1 MAKKDLTELVFVIDK
16 SGSMAGLESDTVG
29 GYNSLLKSNREGE
42 GEALVSTVLFDN
54 DARVLH
60 DRVPIEQVRPLSE
73 RDYVPGG
80 CTALLDAV
88 GGAIRYHEC
97 VQKILPESL
106 CPERTL
112 VCIATDGY
120 ENASKKYTYPQVK
133 RMIDAAR
140 ERGWEFLF
148 LGANIDAA
156 AEAGKLGIDAECA
169 VEFAASPMGCAA
181 AFDEMCLA
189 STVVR
194 SGGTVASRRG

>member
-54 DARVLH
+54 DAHVLH
-60 DRVPIEQVRPLSE
+60 DRVSIEQVRPLSE

-88 GGAIRYHEC
+88 GGAIRYHER

-106 CPERTL
+106 RPERTL

-133 RMIDAAR
+133 HMIDAAR

-169 VEFAASPMGCAA
+169 AEFAASPMGCAA

-189 STVVR
+189 STAVR
-194 SGGTVASRRG
+194 SGGAVASRRG

>member
-16 SGSMAGLESDTVG
+16 SGSMTGLESDTVG

-54 DARVLH
+54 DAHVLH
-60 DRVPIEQVRPLSE
+60 DRVSIEQVRPLSE

-88 GGAIRYHEC
+88 GGAIRYHER
-97 VQKILPESL
+97 VQKNLPESL
-106 CPERTL
+106 RPERTL

-133 RMIDAAR
+133 HMIDAAR

-156 AEAGKLGIDAECA
+156 AEAGKLGIDAECTA
-169 VEFAASPMGCAA
+169 EFAASPMGCAA

-189 STVVR
+189 STAVR

>member
-54 DARVLH
+54 DAHVLH
-60 DRVPIEQVRPLSE
+60 DRVSIEQVRPLSE

-88 GGAIRYHEC
+88 GGAIHYHER

-106 CPERTL
+106 RPERTL

-133 RMIDAAR
+133 HMIDAAR

-156 AEAGKLGIDAECA
+156 AEAGKLGIDAECTE
-169 VEFAASPMGCAA
+169 EFAASPMGCAA

-189 STVVR
+189 STAVR

>member
-1 MAKKDLTELVFVIDK
+1 MAKKSLAELVFVVDK

-54 DARVLH
+54 DTRVLH

-88 GGAIRYHEC
+88 GGAIRYHER

-106 CPERTL
+106 RPGRTL
-112 VCIATDGY
+112 VCVATDGY
-120 ENASKKYTYPQVK
+120 ENASKKYTYPQVR

-140 ERGWEFLF
+140 ERGWEFFF

-156 AEAGKLGIDAECA
+156 AEAGKLGIDVECT
-169 VEFAASPMGCAA
+169 VEFTASPMGCAA

-189 STVVR
+189 SAAVR
-194 SGGTVASRRG
+194 SGGTVAGRRD